1 MPDGATH
8 RAATIRATPLVMI
21 IAMVIPIIINGLFSN
36 ASTWQYAVAMVS
48 SLVGLFVGY
57 LVVSAFIDPDADQ
70 ISLTSSEGRLMRK
83 FGVFGFAVVW
93 WYMPYGYFFKHR
105 GVAHW
110 HIIGTLT
117 RVAWAL
123 WLPVTW
129 YLLSGYTF
137 PYLPLVYPFLVSMFV
152 GLTLAD
158 SLHIW
163 MDNHV

>member
-8 RAATIRATPLVMI
+8 RKATLRTTPFVIMSATLIPVIMGYLYDNDVLFI
-21 IAMVIPIIINGLFSN
+21 IATTLSF
-36 ASTWQYAVAMVS
+36 
-48 SLVGLFVGY
+48 VGYLVGY

-70 ISLTSSEGRLMRK
+70 ISLTSSEGRLMRR

-93 WYMPYGYFFKHR
+93 WFMPYGYFFKHR

-137 PYLPLVYPFLVSMFV
+137 PYLPFVYMFLVSMFV